1 MKLSGIKVEAKYIKE
16 ITFYRE
22 ETEFVF
28 KLEAVGD
35 YRDFETNHPPPE
47 PPVKI
52 TSGDITYKDEKDP
65 DYLELLEEWE
75 GWRVHWLFIHTIK
88 DIEWDTVT
96 SDPSTFENWINDLEK
111 AGFSVFEVQKLQTE
125 ISIVNGLMEP
135 KRIEEAVKNSLAGTE
150 VESETP

>member
-22 ETEFVF
+22 KTEFVF

-47 PPVKI
+47 PPVKT

-65 DYLELLEEWE
+65 EYLELLEEWE
-75 GWRVHWLFIHTIK
+75 GWRVHWLFLNSMK

-111 AGFSVFEVQKLQTE
+111 AGFSIFEVQKLQTE